1 MVSLRPWR
9 GFVSPET
16 LVVGTLQAF
25 ARCKPRHAVRELGD
39 LPVSMMVSPIRP
51 RNYKGNMNI
60 TATRHTRKALGAL
73 AILTLVG
80 TSVATTQPA
89 AHAAAPTGYEL
100 SWSDEFDG
108 SNLDTSKWGNAY
120 GCFDPRLKTQTHY
133 TDSSENVS
141 VSGGYLH
148 LTARHSPTR
157 EKWNK
162 ETRKMETIDRT
173 CTRTEKGQKVT
184 YPAPFTSGMVQTRD
198 DKGNVKYAAYGDFYA
213 EARIQLPDGP
223 SSWASFWFTGTQGGP
238 WPGNGEIDAVEAK
251 GYDPNYLQANTHTPR
266 ASDPSKSEQH
276 HGQLGGDGTSQTQF
290 HVYGVEKTGEKIT
303 FYLDGVPRHTVNYS
317 DIGGANPF
325 VVDGNGMVIRL
336 NHMVGGTFLTS
347 DSGDTTYVDA
357 TAYADRYAGA
367 GSDMLVDYVRVYSKK
382 PAVEEPEAPVV
393 PTPEPTTPVEPALPT
408 DPKPA
413 DPTPAEPTPADP
425 TPTPTVPAE
434 PTPETPAPA
443 EPTPANP
450 APVDPAPV
458 EPAPTPSAPAVPETP
473 ATPPADN
480 VVTPAPATPSPA
492 TPAPTPE
499 APAPTPAPTEQPTP
513 EAPAPAPTV
522 ETPAPSAPTPTVEQA
537 PPANPTD
544 GATPGTDGVHGAG
557 PSTSTPGTN
566 GAATGGVL
574 PAGTAPTVTA
584 TTRGGDGTLAKTGAD
599 ANLLVGALST
609 AFAGIVFVAMRKC
622 QTRQ

>member
-1 MVSLRPWR
+1 M
-9 GFVSPET
+9 
-16 LVVGTLQAF
+16 
-25 ARCKPRHAVRELGD
+25 
-39 LPVSMMVSPIRP
+39 
-51 RNYKGNMNI
+51 
-60 TATRHTRKALGAL
+60 RKALGAL

-80 TSVATTQPA
+80 TSVATSQPA

-108 SNLDTSKWGNAY
+108 TSLDTSKWGYAY
-120 GCFDPRLKTQTHY
+120 GCFDTRLKTQTHY
-133 TDSSENVS
+133 TDSPENVS
-141 VSGGYLH
+141 VSSGYLH

-173 CTRTEKGQKVT
+173 CTRTENGQKVA

-198 DKGNVKYAAYGDFYA
+198 DKGNVKYAAQGDFYA
-213 EARIQLPDGP
+213 EARIQLPAGP
-223 SSWASFWFTGTQGGP
+223 SSWASFWFTGTTGGP

-276 HGQLGGDGTSQTQF
+276 QGQLGGDGTSQTQF

-336 NHMVGGTFLTS
+336 NHMVGGSFLATN
-347 DSGDTTYVDA
+347 SGDTTYVDA
-357 TAYADRYAGA
+357 TPYADSYMGA

-382 PAVEEPEAPVV
+382 PTVEEPEAPVV
-393 PTPEPTTPVEPALPT
+393 PTPEPTAPVEPALPT

-413 DPTPAEPTPADP
+413 DPTPAEPTPAEP
-425 TPTPTVPAE
+425 TPEAPA
-434 PTPETPAPA
+434 PETPAPA
-443 EPTPANP
+443 EPTPAEP
-450 APVDPAPV
+450 TPAPV
-458 EPAPTPSAPAVPETP
+458 EPSPATPTPATPETP
-473 ATPPADN
+473 ATPPTDDT
-480 VVTPAPATPSPA
+480 VTPAPATPSP
-492 TPAPTPE
+492 E
-499 APAPTPAPTEQPTP
+499 APAPETPAPAPTPTEQPTP
-513 EAPAPAPTV
+513 ESPAPAV
-522 ETPAPSAPTPTVEQA
+522 ETPAPSATTPAPNVEPA
-537 PPANPTD
+537 APANPTD

-566 GAATGGVL
+566 GAAIGGVL

-609 AFAGIVFVAMRKC
+609 AFAGIVFVAMRKR

>member
-1 MVSLRPWR
+1 M
-9 GFVSPET
+9 
-16 LVVGTLQAF
+16 
-25 ARCKPRHAVRELGD
+25 
-39 LPVSMMVSPIRP
+39 
-51 RNYKGNMNI
+51 
-60 TATRHTRKALGAL
+60 RKALGAL

-80 TSVATTQPA
+80 TSVATSQPA

-100 SWSDEFDG
+100 SWNDEFDG
-108 SNLDTSKWGNAY
+108 SNLDTSKWGYAY
-120 GCFDPRLKTQTHY
+120 GCFDTRLKTQTHY

-173 CTRTEKGQKVT
+173 CTRTENGQKVT

-223 SSWASFWFTGTQGGP
+223 SSWASFWLTGTQGGP

-317 DIGGANPF
+317 DLGGANPF

-336 NHMVGGTFLTS
+336 NHMVGGAFLATN
-347 DSGDTTYVDA
+347 SGDTTYVDA
-357 TAYADRYAGA
+357 TPYADSYMGA

-382 PAVEEPEAPVV
+382 PTVEEPEAPVV
-393 PTPEPTTPVEPALPT
+393 PAPEPTAPVEPALPT

-413 DPTPAEPTPADP
+413 DPTPAEPTPAEP
-425 TPTPTVPAE
+425 TPEAPA
-434 PTPETPAPA
+434 PETPAPA
-443 EPTPANP
+443 EPTPADP
-450 APVDPAPV
+450 TPAPV
-458 EPAPTPSAPAVPETP
+458 EPSPATPTPATPETP
-473 ATPPADN
+473 ATPPTDDA
-480 VVTPAPATPSPA
+480 VTPAPATPSPE
-492 TPAPTPE
+492 TPAPETP
-499 APAPTPAPTEQPTP
+499 
-513 EAPAPAPTV
+513 APAPAPTEQTTPESPAPAV
-522 ETPAPSAPTPTVEQA
+522 ETPAPSATTPAPTVEPA
-537 PPANPTD
+537 APANPTD

-566 GAATGGVL
+566 GAAIGGVL
-574 PAGTAPTVTA
+574 PAGTAPTVTP
-584 TTRGGDGTLAKTGAD
+584 TTRGGDAALAKTGAET
-599 ANLLVGALST
+599 NLLLGALST
-609 AFAGIVFVAMRKC
+609 ALAGIVFVAMRRHKA
-622 QTRQ
+622 RQ

>member
-1 MVSLRPWR
+1 M
-9 GFVSPET
+9 
-16 LVVGTLQAF
+16 
-25 ARCKPRHAVRELGD
+25 
-39 LPVSMMVSPIRP
+39 
-51 RNYKGNMNI
+51 
-60 TATRHTRKALGAL
+60 RKALGAL

-80 TSVATTQPA
+80 TSVATSQPA

-108 SNLDTSKWGNAY
+108 TSLDTSKWGYAY
-120 GCFDPRLKTQTHY
+120 GCFDTRLKTQTHY
-133 TDSSENVS
+133 TDSPENVS
-141 VSGGYLH
+141 VSSGYLH

-173 CTRTEKGQKVT
+173 CTRTENGQKVA

-198 DKGNVKYAAYGDFYA
+198 DKGNVKYAAQGDFYA
-213 EARIQLPDGP
+213 EARIQLPAGP
-223 SSWASFWFTGTQGGP
+223 SSWASFWFTGTTGGP

-276 HGQLGGDGTSQTQF
+276 QGQLGGDGTSQTQF

-303 FYLDGVPRHTVNYS
+303 FYLDGIPRHTVNYS

-336 NHMVGGTFLTS
+336 NHMVGGSFLATN
-347 DSGDTTYVDA
+347 SGDTTYVDA
-357 TAYADRYAGA
+357 TPYADSYMGA

-393 PTPEPTTPVEPALPT
+393 PTPEPTAPVEPALPT
-408 DPKPA
+408 DPRPA
-413 DPTPAEPTPADP
+413 DPIPADQTPAEPTPADP
-425 TPTPTVPAE
+425 K
-434 PTPETPAPA
+434 PETPAPA
-443 EPTPANP
+443 EPTPADPTP
-450 APVDPAPV
+450 APVAPAP
-458 EPAPTPSAPAVPETP
+458 ATPTPATPETP
-473 ATPPADN
+473 ATPPTDDA
-480 VVTPAPATPSPA
+480 VTPAPATPSPE
-492 TPAPTPE
+492 TPAPETP
-499 APAPTPAPTEQPTP
+499 APAPAPTEQPTP
-513 EAPAPAPTV
+513 ESPAPAV
-522 ETPAPSAPTPTVEQA
+522 ETPAPSATTPAPTVEPA
-537 PPANPTD
+537 APANPTD

-566 GAATGGVL
+566 GAAIGGVL

-584 TTRGGDGTLAKTGAD
+584 TTRGGDAALAKTGAD
-599 ANLLVGALST
+599 TNLLLGALST
-609 AFAGIVFVAMRKC
+609 ALAGIVFVAMRRHKA
-622 QTRQ
+622 RQ

>member
-1 MVSLRPWR
+1 
-9 GFVSPET
+9 
-16 LVVGTLQAF
+16 
-25 ARCKPRHAVRELGD
+25 
-39 LPVSMMVSPIRP
+39 MMVSPIRP

-60 TATRHTRKALGAL
+60 TATRHMRKALGAL

-100 SWSDEFDG
+100 SWNDEFDG
-108 SNLDTSKWGNAY
+108 SNLDPSKWGYAY

-173 CTRTEKGQKVT
+173 CTRTENGQKVA

-276 HGQLGGDGTSQTQF
+276 QGQLGGDGTSQTQF

-303 FYLDGVPRHTVNYS
+303 FYLDGIPRHTVNYS

-336 NHMVGGTFLTS
+336 NHMVGGSFPATN
-347 DSGDTTYVDA
+347 SGDTTYVDA
-357 TAYADRYAGA
+357 TPYADSYMGA

-393 PTPEPTTPVEPALPT
+393 PTPEPTAPVEPALPT
-408 DPKPA
+408 DPRPA
-413 DPTPAEPTPADP
+413 DPIPADQTPAEPTPADP
-425 TPTPTVPAE
+425 K
-434 PTPETPAPA
+434 PETPAPA
-443 EPTPANP
+443 EPTPADPTP
-450 APVDPAPV
+450 APVAPAP
-458 EPAPTPSAPAVPETP
+458 ATPTPATPETP
-473 ATPPADN
+473 ATPPTDDA
-480 VVTPAPATPSPA
+480 VTPAPATPSPE
-492 TPAPTPE
+492 TPAPETP
-499 APAPTPAPTEQPTP
+499 APAPAPTEQPTP
-513 EAPAPAPTV
+513 ESPAPAV
-522 ETPAPSAPTPTVEQA
+522 ETPAPSATTPAPTVESA
-537 PPANPTD
+537 TPANPTD

-566 GAATGGVL
+566 GAAIGGVL

-584 TTRGGDGTLAKTGAD
+584 TTRGGDAALAKTGAD
-599 ANLLVGALST
+599 TNLLLGALST
-609 AFAGIVFVAMRKC
+609 ALAGIVFVAMRRHKA
-622 QTRQ
+622 RQ

>member
-1 MVSLRPWR
+1 M
-9 GFVSPET
+9 
-16 LVVGTLQAF
+16 
-25 ARCKPRHAVRELGD
+25 
-39 LPVSMMVSPIRP
+39 
-51 RNYKGNMNI
+51 
-60 TATRHTRKALGAL
+60 RKALGAL

-80 TSVATTQPA
+80 TSVATSQPA

-108 SNLDTSKWGNAY
+108 TSLDTSKWGYAY
-120 GCFDPRLKTQTHY
+120 GCFDTRLKTQTHY
-133 TDSSENVS
+133 TDSPENVS
-141 VSGGYLH
+141 VSSGYLH

-173 CTRTEKGQKVT
+173 CTRTENGQKVA

-198 DKGNVKYAAYGDFYA
+198 DKGNVKYAAQGDFYA
-213 EARIQLPDGP
+213 EARIQLPAGP
-223 SSWASFWFTGTQGGP
+223 SSWASFWFTGTTGGP

-276 HGQLGGDGTSQTQF
+276 QGQLGGDGTSQTQF

-336 NHMVGGTFLTS
+336 NHMVGGSFLATN
-347 DSGDTTYVDA
+347 SGDTTYVDA
-357 TAYADRYAGA
+357 TPYADSYMGA

-382 PAVEEPEAPVV
+382 PTVEEPEAPVV
-393 PTPEPTTPVEPALPT
+393 PTPEPTAPVEPALPT

-413 DPTPAEPTPADP
+413 DPTPAEPTPAEP
-425 TPTPTVPAE
+425 TPEGPA
-434 PTPETPAPA
+434 PETPAPA
-443 EPTPANP
+443 EPTPADP
-450 APVDPAPV
+450 TPAPV
-458 EPAPTPSAPAVPETP
+458 EPSPATPTPATPETP
-473 ATPPADN
+473 ATPPTDDT
-480 VVTPAPATPSPA
+480 VTPAPATPSP
-492 TPAPTPE
+492 E
-499 APAPTPAPTEQPTP
+499 APAPETPAPAPTPTEQPTP
-513 EAPAPAPTV
+513 ESPAPAV
-522 ETPAPSAPTPTVEQA
+522 ETPAPSATTPAPNVEPA
-537 PPANPTD
+537 APANPTD

-566 GAATGGVL
+566 GAAIGGVL

-609 AFAGIVFVAMRKC
+609 AFAGIVFVAMRKR

>member
-25 ARCKPRHAVRELGD
+25 TRYKPRHAVRELGD

-80 TSVATTQPA
+80 TSLATTQPA

-100 SWSDEFDG
+100 SWNDEFDG
-108 SNLDTSKWGNAY
+108 PNLDTSKWGYAY

-173 CTRTEKGQKVT
+173 CTRTENGQKVT

-303 FYLDGVPRHTVNYS
+303 FYLDGVPRHAVNYS
-317 DIGGANPF
+317 DLGGDNPF
-325 VVDGNGMVIRL
+325 IVDGNNMVIRL

-347 DSGDTTYVDA
+347 NSGDTTYVDA
-357 TAYADRYAGA
+357 TPYADSYMGA

-393 PTPEPTTPVEPALPT
+393 PTPEPT
-408 DPKPA
+408 PA
-413 DPTPAEPTPADP
+413 DPK
-425 TPTPTVPAE
+425 
-434 PTPETPAPA
+434 PETPAPA

-450 APVDPAPV
+450 TPTPV
-458 EPAPTPSAPAVPETP
+458 EPAPATPTPAVPETP
-473 ATPPADN
+473 ATPPADD
-480 VVTPAPATPSPA
+480 AATPSPA
-492 TPAPTPE
+492 TPSPETPAPETPTP
-499 APAPTPAPTEQPTP
+499 APAPTEQPTP
-513 EAPAPAPTV
+513 ESPAPAVETPTPSATTPAPTV
-522 ETPAPSAPTPTVEQA
+522 EPAA
-537 PPANPTD
+537 PANPTD

-566 GAATGGVL
+566 GAVTGGAL

-599 ANLLVGALST
+599 ANLLMGALST
-609 AFAGIVFVAMRKC
+609 AFAGIVFVAMRKR

>member
-1 MVSLRPWR
+1 M
-9 GFVSPET
+9 
-16 LVVGTLQAF
+16 
-25 ARCKPRHAVRELGD
+25 
-39 LPVSMMVSPIRP
+39 
-51 RNYKGNMNI
+51 
-60 TATRHTRKALGAL
+60 RKALGAL

-80 TSVATTQPA
+80 TSVATSQPA

-108 SNLDTSKWGNAY
+108 TSLDTSKWGYAY
-120 GCFDPRLKTQTHY
+120 GCFDTRLKTQTHY
-133 TDSSENVS
+133 TDSPENVS
-141 VSGGYLH
+141 VSSGYLH

-173 CTRTEKGQKVT
+173 CTRTENGQKVA

-198 DKGNVKYAAYGDFYA
+198 DKGNVKYAAQGDFYA
-213 EARIQLPDGP
+213 EARIQLPAGP
-223 SSWASFWFTGTQGGP
+223 SSWASFWFTGTTGGP

-251 GYDPNYLQANTHTPR
+251 GYDPDYLQANTHTPR

-276 HGQLGGDGTSQTQF
+276 QGQLGGDGTSQTQF

-336 NHMVGGTFLTS
+336 NHMVGGSFLATN
-347 DSGDTTYVDA
+347 SGDTTYVDA
-357 TAYADRYAGA
+357 TPYADSYMGA

-393 PTPEPTTPVEPALPT
+393 PTPEPTAPVEPALPT
-408 DPKPA
+408 DPRPA
-413 DPTPAEPTPADP
+413 DPIPADQTPAEPTPADP
-425 TPTPTVPAE
+425 K
-434 PTPETPAPA
+434 PETPAPA
-443 EPTPANP
+443 EPTPADPTP
-450 APVDPAPV
+450 APVAPAP
-458 EPAPTPSAPAVPETP
+458 ATPTPATPETP
-473 ATPPADN
+473 ATPPTDDA
-480 VVTPAPATPSPA
+480 VTPAPATPSPE
-492 TPAPTPE
+492 TPAPETP
-499 APAPTPAPTEQPTP
+499 APAPAPTEQPTP
-513 EAPAPAPTV
+513 ESPAPAV
-522 ETPAPSAPTPTVEQA
+522 ETPAPSATTPAPTVEPA
-537 PPANPTD
+537 APANPTD

-566 GAATGGVL
+566 GAAIGGVL

-584 TTRGGDGTLAKTGAD
+584 ATTRGGDAALAKTGAD
-599 ANLLVGALST
+599 TNLLLGALST
-609 AFAGIVFVAMRKC
+609 ALAGIVFVAMRRHKA
-622 QTRQ
+622 RQ

>member
-1 MVSLRPWR
+1 
-9 GFVSPET
+9 
-16 LVVGTLQAF
+16 
-25 ARCKPRHAVRELGD
+25 
-39 LPVSMMVSPIRP
+39 MVSPIRP

-80 TSVATTQPA
+80 TSVATSQPA

-108 SNLDTSKWGNAY
+108 TSLDTSKWGYAY
-120 GCFDPRLKTQTHY
+120 GCFDTRLKTQTHY
-133 TDSSENVS
+133 TDSPENVS
-141 VSGGYLH
+141 VSSGYLH

-173 CTRTEKGQKVT
+173 CTRTENGQKVA

-198 DKGNVKYAAYGDFYA
+198 DKGNVKYAAQGDFYA
-213 EARIQLPDGP
+213 EARIQLPAGP
-223 SSWASFWFTGTQGGP
+223 SSWASFWFTGTTGGP

-276 HGQLGGDGTSQTQF
+276 QGQLGGDGTSQTQF

-303 FYLDGVPRHTVNYS
+303 FYLDGIPRHTVNYS

-336 NHMVGGTFLTS
+336 NHMVGGSFLATN
-347 DSGDTTYVDA
+347 SGDTTYVDA
-357 TAYADRYAGA
+357 TPYADSYMGA

-393 PTPEPTTPVEPALPT
+393 PTPEPTAPVEPALPT
-408 DPKPA
+408 DPRPA
-413 DPTPAEPTPADP
+413 DPIPADQTPAEPTPADP
-425 TPTPTVPAE
+425 K
-434 PTPETPAPA
+434 PETPAPA
-443 EPTPANP
+443 EPTPADPTP
-450 APVDPAPV
+450 APVAPAP
-458 EPAPTPSAPAVPETP
+458 ATPTPATPETP
-473 ATPPADN
+473 ATPPTDDA
-480 VVTPAPATPSPA
+480 VTPAPATPSPE
-492 TPAPTPE
+492 TPAPETP
-499 APAPTPAPTEQPTP
+499 APAPAPTEQPTP
-513 EAPAPAPTV
+513 ESPAPAV
-522 ETPAPSAPTPTVEQA
+522 ETPAPSATTPAPTVEPA
-537 PPANPTD
+537 APANPTD

-566 GAATGGVL
+566 GAAIGGVL

-584 TTRGGDGTLAKTGAD
+584 TTRGGDAALAKTGAD
-599 ANLLVGALST
+599 TNLLLGALST
-609 AFAGIVFVAMRKC
+609 ALAGIVFVAMRRHKA
-622 QTRQ
+622 RQ

>member
-1 MVSLRPWR
+1 M
-9 GFVSPET
+9 
-16 LVVGTLQAF
+16 
-25 ARCKPRHAVRELGD
+25 
-39 LPVSMMVSPIRP
+39 
-51 RNYKGNMNI
+51 
-60 TATRHTRKALGAL
+60 RKALGAL

-80 TSVATTQPA
+80 TSVATSQPA

-108 SNLDTSKWGNAY
+108 TSLDTSKWGYAY
-120 GCFDPRLKTQTHY
+120 GCFDTRLKTQTHY
-133 TDSSENVS
+133 TDSPENVS
-141 VSGGYLH
+141 VSSGYLH

-173 CTRTEKGQKVT
+173 CTRTENGQKVA

-198 DKGNVKYAAYGDFYA
+198 DKGNVKYAAQGDFYA
-213 EARIQLPDGP
+213 EARIQLPAGP
-223 SSWASFWFTGTQGGP
+223 SSWASFWFTGTTGGP

-276 HGQLGGDGTSQTQF
+276 QGQLGGDGTSQTQF

-303 FYLDGVPRHTVNYS
+303 FYLDGIPRHTVNYS

-336 NHMVGGTFLTS
+336 NHMVGGSFLATN
-347 DSGDTTYVDA
+347 SGDTTYVDA
-357 TAYADRYAGA
+357 TPYADSYMGA

-393 PTPEPTTPVEPALPT
+393 PTPEPTAPVEPALPT
-408 DPKPA
+408 DPRPA
-413 DPTPAEPTPADP
+413 DPIPADQTPAEPTPADP
-425 TPTPTVPAE
+425 K
-434 PTPETPAPA
+434 PETPAPA
-443 EPTPANP
+443 EPTPADPTP
-450 APVDPAPV
+450 APVAPAP
-458 EPAPTPSAPAVPETP
+458 ATPTPATPETP
-473 ATPPADN
+473 ATPPTDDA
-480 VVTPAPATPSPA
+480 VTPAPATPSPE
-492 TPAPTPE
+492 TPAPETP
-499 APAPTPAPTEQPTP
+499 APAPAPTEQPTP
-513 EAPAPAPTV
+513 ESPAPAV
-522 ETPAPSAPTPTVEQA
+522 ETPAPSATTPAPTVEPA
-537 PPANPTD
+537 APANPTD

-566 GAATGGVL
+566 GAVTGGVL

-599 ANLLVGALST
+599 ANLLMGALST
-609 AFAGIVFVAMRKC
+609 AFAGIVFVAMRKR

>member
-1 MVSLRPWR
+1 
-9 GFVSPET
+9 
-16 LVVGTLQAF
+16 
-25 ARCKPRHAVRELGD
+25 
-39 LPVSMMVSPIRP
+39 MVSPIRP

-60 TATRHTRKALGAL
+60 TATRHMRKALGAL

-100 SWSDEFDG
+100 SWNDEFDG
-108 SNLDTSKWGNAY
+108 SNLDTSKWGYAY

-173 CTRTEKGQKVT
+173 CTRTENGQKVT

-317 DIGGANPF
+317 DLGGANPF

-347 DSGDTTYVDA
+347 NSGDTTYVDA
-357 TAYADRYAGA
+357 TPYADSYMGA

-393 PTPEPTTPVEPALPT
+393 PTPEPTAPVEPALPT
-408 DPKPA
+408 DPRPA
-413 DPTPAEPTPADP
+413 DPIPADQTPAEPTPADP
-425 TPTPTVPAE
+425 K
-434 PTPETPAPA
+434 PETPAPA
-443 EPTPANP
+443 EPTPADPTP
-450 APVDPAPV
+450 APVAPAP
-458 EPAPTPSAPAVPETP
+458 ATPTPATPETP
-473 ATPPADN
+473 ATPPTDDA
-480 VVTPAPATPSPA
+480 VTPAPATPSPE
-492 TPAPTPE
+492 TPAPETP
-499 APAPTPAPTEQPTP
+499 APAPAPTEQPTP
-513 EAPAPAPTV
+513 ESPAPAV
-522 ETPAPSAPTPTVEQA
+522 ETPAPSATTPAPTVEPA
-537 PPANPTD
+537 APANPTD

-566 GAATGGVL
+566 GAAIGGVL

-584 TTRGGDGTLAKTGAD
+584 TTRGGDAALAKTGAD
-599 ANLLVGALST
+599 TNLLLGALST
-609 AFAGIVFVAMRKC
+609 ALAGIVFVAMRRHKA
-622 QTRQ
+622 RQ

>member
-9 GFVSPET
+9 GFISPET

-25 ARCKPRHAVRELGD
+25 TRYKPRHAVHELGD

-60 TATRHTRKALGAL
+60 TATRHMRKALGAL

-108 SNLDTSKWGNAY
+108 SNLDTSKWGYAY

-141 VSGGYLH
+141 VSGGYLR

-173 CTRTEKGQKVT
+173 CTRTENGQKVT

-276 HGQLGGDGTSQTQF
+276 HGQLGGNGTSQTQF

-317 DIGGANPF
+317 DLGGANPF

-336 NHMVGGTFLTS
+336 NHMVGGTFLTT

-357 TAYADRYAGA
+357 TAYADRYAGT

-382 PAVEEPEAPVV
+382 PAVEEPEAPV

-408 DPKPA
+408 DPRLA

-425 TPTPTVPAE
+425 VPT
-434 PTPETPAPA
+434 TPAPV
-443 EPTPANP
+443 EPTPA
-450 APVDPAPV
+450 DPAPV
-458 EPAPTPSAPAVPETP
+458 EPAPTPSPAVPETP
-473 ATPPADN
+473 AMPPADN
-480 VVTPAPATPSPA
+480 VVTPAPE
-492 TPAPTPE
+492 TPAP
-499 APAPTPAPTEQPTP
+499 APAPTEQPTP
-513 EAPAPAPTV
+513 ESPAPAPTV
-522 ETPAPSAPTPTVEQA
+522 ETPAPSATTPTVEQA
-537 PPANPTD
+537 SPANPTD
-544 GATPGTDGVHGAG
+544 GATPGTDAVHGAG

-566 GAATGGVL
+566 GAVTGGAL

-609 AFAGIVFVAMRKC
+609 AFAGIVFVAMRKRKA
-622 QTRQ
+622 RQ

>member
-1 MVSLRPWR
+1 M
-9 GFVSPET
+9 
-16 LVVGTLQAF
+16 
-25 ARCKPRHAVRELGD
+25 
-39 LPVSMMVSPIRP
+39 
-51 RNYKGNMNI
+51 
-60 TATRHTRKALGAL
+60 RKALGAL

-80 TSVATTQPA
+80 TSVATSQPA

-108 SNLDTSKWGNAY
+108 TSLDTSKWGYAY
-120 GCFDPRLKTQTHY
+120 GCFDTRLKTQTHY
-133 TDSSENVS
+133 TDSPENVS
-141 VSGGYLH
+141 VSSGYLH

-173 CTRTEKGQKVT
+173 CTRTENGQKVA

-198 DKGNVKYAAYGDFYA
+198 DKGNVKYAAQGDFYA
-213 EARIQLPDGP
+213 EARIQLPAGP
-223 SSWASFWFTGTQGGP
+223 SSWASFWFTGTTGGP

-276 HGQLGGDGTSQTQF
+276 QGQLGGDGTSQTQF

-303 FYLDGVPRHTVNYS
+303 FYLDGIPRHTVNYS
-317 DIGGANPF
+317 DIDGANPF

-336 NHMVGGTFLTS
+336 NHMVGGSFLATN
-347 DSGDTTYVDA
+347 SGDTTYVDA
-357 TAYADRYAGA
+357 TPYADSYMGA
-367 GSDMLVDYVRVYSKK
+367 GSDMFVDYVRVYSKK
-382 PAVEEPEAPVV
+382 PTVEEPEAPVV
-393 PTPEPTTPVEPALPT
+393 PTPDPTAPVEPALPT

-425 TPTPTVPAE
+425 APAE
-434 PTPETPAPA
+434 PTPAAPAPETPAPA
-443 EPTPANP
+443 EPTPA
-450 APVDPAPV
+450 DPTPSPV
-458 EPAPTPSAPAVPETP
+458 EPSPATPTPAVPETP
-473 ATPPADN
+473 ATPPTDDT
-480 VVTPAPATPSPA
+480 VTPAPAPATPSPE
-492 TPAPTPE
+492 TPAPETP
-499 APAPTPAPTEQPTP
+499 APAPTPTEQPTP
-513 EAPAPAPTV
+513 ESPAPAV
-522 ETPAPSAPTPTVEQA
+522 ETPAPSATTPAPTVEPA
-537 PPANPTD
+537 APANPTD

-566 GAATGGVL
+566 GAVTGGAL

-599 ANLLVGALST
+599 TNLLMGALST
-609 AFAGIVFVAMRKC
+609 AFAGIVFVAMRKR

>member
-1 MVSLRPWR
+1 M
-9 GFVSPET
+9 
-16 LVVGTLQAF
+16 
-25 ARCKPRHAVRELGD
+25 
-39 LPVSMMVSPIRP
+39 
-51 RNYKGNMNI
+51 
-60 TATRHTRKALGAL
+60 RKALGAL

-80 TSVATTQPA
+80 TSVATSQPA

-108 SNLDTSKWGNAY
+108 TSLDTSKWGYAY
-120 GCFDPRLKTQTHY
+120 GCFDTRLKTQTHY
-133 TDSSENVS
+133 TDSPENVS
-141 VSGGYLH
+141 VSSGYLH

-173 CTRTEKGQKVT
+173 CTRTENGQKVA

-198 DKGNVKYAAYGDFYA
+198 DKGNVKYAAQGDFYA
-213 EARIQLPDGP
+213 EARIQLPAGP
-223 SSWASFWFTGTQGGP
+223 SSWASFWFTGTTGGP

-276 HGQLGGDGTSQTQF
+276 QGQLGGDGTSQTQF

-303 FYLDGVPRHTVNYS
+303 FYLDGIPRHTVNYS
-317 DIGGANPF
+317 DIDGANPF

-336 NHMVGGTFLTS
+336 NHMVGGSFLATN
-347 DSGDTTYVDA
+347 SGDTTYVDA
-357 TAYADRYAGA
+357 TPYADSYMGA

-382 PAVEEPEAPVV
+382 PTVEEPEAPVV
-393 PTPEPTTPVEPALPT
+393 PTPEPTAPVEPALPT

-425 TPTPTVPAE
+425 APAE
-434 PTPETPAPA
+434 PTPAAPAPETPAPA
-443 EPTPANP
+443 EPTPA
-450 APVDPAPV
+450 DPTPSPV
-458 EPAPTPSAPAVPETP
+458 EPSPATPTPAVPETP
-473 ATPPADN
+473 ATPPTDDT
-480 VVTPAPATPSPA
+480 VTPAPAPATPSPE
-492 TPAPTPE
+492 TPAPETP
-499 APAPTPAPTEQPTP
+499 APAPTPTEQPTP
-513 EAPAPAPTV
+513 ESPAPAV
-522 ETPAPSAPTPTVEQA
+522 ETPAPSATTPAPTVEPA
-537 PPANPTD
+537 APANPTD

-566 GAATGGVL
+566 GAAIGGVL

-584 TTRGGDGTLAKTGAD
+584 TTRGGDAALAKTGAD
-599 ANLLVGALST
+599 TNLLLGALST
-609 AFAGIVFVAMRKC
+609 ALAGIVFVAMRRHKA
-622 QTRQ
+622 RQ

>member
-1 MVSLRPWR
+1 M
-9 GFVSPET
+9 
-16 LVVGTLQAF
+16 LVMGTLQAF
-25 ARCKPRHAVRELGD
+25 TRCKPRHAVRELGD

-51 RNYKGNMNI
+51 HICKGNMKI
-60 TATRHTRKALGAL
+60 KTRLSMRKALGAL

-80 TSVATTQPA
+80 TSVATSQPA

-108 SNLDTSKWGNAY
+108 TSLDTSKWGYAY
-120 GCFDPRLKTQTHY
+120 GCFDTRLKTQTHY
-133 TDSSENVS
+133 TDSPENVS
-141 VSGGYLH
+141 VSSGYLH

-173 CTRTEKGQKVT
+173 CTRTENGQKVA

-198 DKGNVKYAAYGDFYA
+198 DKGNVKYAAQGDFYA
-213 EARIQLPDGP
+213 EARIQLPAGP
-223 SSWASFWFTGTQGGP
+223 SSWASFWFTGTTGGP

-276 HGQLGGDGTSQTQF
+276 QGQLGGDGTSQTQF

-336 NHMVGGTFLTS
+336 NHMVGGSFLATN
-347 DSGDTTYVDA
+347 SGDTTYVDA
-357 TAYADRYAGA
+357 TPYADSYMGA

-382 PAVEEPEAPVV
+382 PTVEEPEAPVV
-393 PTPEPTTPVEPALPT
+393 PTPEPTAPVEPALPT

-413 DPTPAEPTPADP
+413 DPTPAEPTPAEP
-425 TPTPTVPAE
+425 TPEAPA
-434 PTPETPAPA
+434 PETPAPA
-443 EPTPANP
+443 EPTPADP
-450 APVDPAPV
+450 TPAPV
-458 EPAPTPSAPAVPETP
+458 EPSPATPTPATPETP
-473 ATPPADN
+473 ATPPTDDT
-480 VVTPAPATPSPA
+480 VTPAPATPSP
-492 TPAPTPE
+492 E
-499 APAPTPAPTEQPTP
+499 APAPETPAPAPTPTEQPTP
-513 EAPAPAPTV
+513 ESPAPAV
-522 ETPAPSAPTPTVEQA
+522 ETPAPSATTPAPNVEPA
-537 PPANPTD
+537 APANPTD

-566 GAATGGVL
+566 GAAIGGVL

-609 AFAGIVFVAMRKC
+609 AFAGIVFVAMRKR

>member
-9 GFVSPET
+9 GFASPET
-16 LVVGTLQAF
+16 LVVGMLQAF
-25 ARCKPRHAVRELGD
+25 TRYKPRPVVRELGD

-60 TATRHTRKALGAL
+60 TATRHMRKALGAL

-80 TSVATTQPA
+80 TSVANSQPA

-100 SWSDEFDG
+100 SWNDEFDG
-108 SNLDTSKWGNAY
+108 PNLDPSKWGYAY
-120 GCFDPRLKTQTHY
+120 GCFDTRLKTQTHY

-141 VSGGYLH
+141 VSDGYLH

-173 CTRTEKGQKVT
+173 CTRTENGQKVT
-184 YPAPFTSGMVQTRD
+184 YLAPFTSGMVQTRD

-317 DIGGANPF
+317 DLGGANPF

-347 DSGDTTYVDA
+347 NSGDTTYVDA
-357 TAYADRYAGA
+357 TAYADRYTGA

-382 PAVEEPEAPVV
+382 PAVEEPEVPV
-393 PTPEPTTPVEPALPT
+393 PTPEPTTPAEPALPT

-413 DPTPAEPTPADP
+413 DPTP
-425 TPTPTVPAE
+425 TPTTPAE

-450 APVDPAPV
+450 TPVDPAPV
-458 EPAPTPSAPAVPETP
+458 EPTPAPTPAVPETP

-480 VVTPAPATPSPA
+480 TATPAPA
-492 TPAPTPE
+492 PE
-499 APAPTPAPTEQPTP
+499 TPTPAPTEQPTP
-513 EAPAPAPTV
+513 ESPAPAVETPEPSTTAPTV
-522 ETPAPSAPTPTVEQA
+522 EPAA
-537 PPANPTD
+537 PANPTD
-544 GATPGTDGVHGAG
+544 GATPGTDAVHGAG

-566 GAATGGVL
+566 GAVTGGAL

-609 AFAGIVFVAMRKC
+609 AFAGIVFVAMRKRKA
-622 QTRQ
+622 RQ

>member
-1 MVSLRPWR
+1 M
-9 GFVSPET
+9 
-16 LVVGTLQAF
+16 
-25 ARCKPRHAVRELGD
+25 
-39 LPVSMMVSPIRP
+39 
-51 RNYKGNMNI
+51 
-60 TATRHTRKALGAL
+60 RKALGAL

-80 TSVATTQPA
+80 TSVATSQPA
-89 AHAAAPTGYEL
+89 THAAAPTGYEL

-108 SNLDTSKWGNAY
+108 TSLAPSKWGYAY

-173 CTRTEKGQKVT
+173 CTRTENGQKVT
-184 YPAPFTSGMVQTRD
+184 YPAPFTSGMVQTCD
-198 DKGNVKYAAYGDFYA
+198 DKGNVKYAAQGDFYA

-223 SSWASFWFTGTQGGP
+223 SSWASFWLTGTTGGP

-317 DIGGANPF
+317 DLGGANPF

-336 NHMVGGTFLTS
+336 NHMVGGSFLATN
-347 DSGDTTYVDA
+347 SGDTTYVDA
-357 TAYADRYAGA
+357 TPYADSYMGA

-382 PAVEEPEAPVV
+382 PTVEEPEAPVV
-393 PTPEPTTPVEPALPT
+393 PTPEPTAPVEPALPT

-413 DPTPAEPTPADP
+413 DPTPAEPTPAEP
-425 TPTPTVPAE
+425 TPEAPA
-434 PTPETPAPA
+434 PETPAPA
-443 EPTPANP
+443 EPTPADP
-450 APVDPAPV
+450 TPAPV
-458 EPAPTPSAPAVPETP
+458 EPSPATPTPATPETP
-473 ATPPADN
+473 ATPPTDDT
-480 VVTPAPATPSPA
+480 VTPAPATPSP
-492 TPAPTPE
+492 E
-499 APAPTPAPTEQPTP
+499 APAPETPAPAPTPTEQPTP
-513 EAPAPAPTV
+513 ESPAPAV
-522 ETPAPSAPTPTVEQA
+522 ETPAPSATTPAPNVEPA
-537 PPANPTD
+537 APANPTD

-566 GAATGGVL
+566 GAAIGGVL

-609 AFAGIVFVAMRKC
+609 AFAGIVFVAMRKR

>member
-1 MVSLRPWR
+1 M
-9 GFVSPET
+9 
-16 LVVGTLQAF
+16 
-25 ARCKPRHAVRELGD
+25 
-39 LPVSMMVSPIRP
+39 
-51 RNYKGNMNI
+51 
-60 TATRHTRKALGAL
+60 RKALGAL

-80 TSVATTQPA
+80 TSVATSQPA

-108 SNLDTSKWGNAY
+108 TSLDTSKWGYAY
-120 GCFDPRLKTQTHY
+120 GCFDTRLKTQTHY
-133 TDSSENVS
+133 TDSPENVS
-141 VSGGYLH
+141 VSSGYLH

-173 CTRTEKGQKVT
+173 CTRTENGQKVA

-198 DKGNVKYAAYGDFYA
+198 DKGNVKYAAQGDFYA
-213 EARIQLPDGP
+213 EARIQLPAGP
-223 SSWASFWFTGTQGGP
+223 SSWASFWFTGTTGGP

-251 GYDPNYLQANTHTPR
+251 GYDPDYLQANTHTPR

-276 HGQLGGDGTSQTQF
+276 QGQLGGDGTSQTQF

-336 NHMVGGTFLTS
+336 NHMVGGSFLATN
-347 DSGDTTYVDA
+347 SGDTTYVDA
-357 TAYADRYAGA
+357 TPYADSYMGA

-393 PTPEPTTPVEPALPT
+393 PTPEPTAPVEPALPT
-408 DPKPA
+408 DPRPA
-413 DPTPAEPTPADP
+413 DPIPADQTPAEPTPADP
-425 TPTPTVPAE
+425 K
-434 PTPETPAPA
+434 PETPAPA
-443 EPTPANP
+443 EPTPADPTP
-450 APVDPAPV
+450 APVAPAP
-458 EPAPTPSAPAVPETP
+458 ATPTPATPETP
-473 ATPPADN
+473 ATPPTDDA
-480 VVTPAPATPSPA
+480 VTPAPATPSPE
-492 TPAPTPE
+492 TPAPETP
-499 APAPTPAPTEQPTP
+499 APAPAPTEQPTP
-513 EAPAPAPTV
+513 ESPAPAV
-522 ETPAPSAPTPTVEQA
+522 ETPAPSATTPAPTVEPA
-537 PPANPTD
+537 APANPTD

-566 GAATGGVL
+566 GAAIGGVL

-584 TTRGGDGTLAKTGAD
+584 TTRGGDAALAKTGAD
-599 ANLLVGALST
+599 TNLLLGALST
-609 AFAGIVFVAMRKC
+609 ALAGIVFVAMRRHKA
-622 QTRQ
+622 RQ

>member
-1 MVSLRPWR
+1 M
-9 GFVSPET
+9 
-16 LVVGTLQAF
+16 LQAF
-25 ARCKPRHAVRELGD
+25 ARYKPRHAVRELGD

-60 TATRHTRKALGAL
+60 TATRHIRKALGAL

-80 TSVATTQPA
+80 TSVANSQPA

-100 SWSDEFDG
+100 SWNDEFDG
-108 SNLDTSKWGNAY
+108 LNLDPSKWGYAY

-173 CTRTEKGQKVT
+173 CTRTENGQKVT

-223 SSWASFWFTGTQGGP
+223 SSWASFWFTGTQGVP

-317 DIGGANPF
+317 DLGGANPF

-347 DSGDTTYVDA
+347 NSGDTTYVDA
-357 TAYADRYAGA
+357 TPYADSYMGA

-393 PTPEPTTPVEPALPT
+393 PTPEPTVPVEPALPT
-408 DPKPA
+408 DPRPA

-425 TPTPTVPAE
+425 APAE
-434 PTPETPAPA
+434 PTPADPKPATPAPA
-443 EPTPANP
+443 EPTPA
-450 APVDPAPV
+450 DPAPV
-458 EPAPTPSAPAVPETP
+458 AAQ
-473 ATPPADN
+473 AD
-480 VVTPAPATPSPA
+480 
-492 TPAPTPE
+492 
-499 APAPTPAPTEQPTP
+499 
-513 EAPAPAPTV
+513 
-522 ETPAPSAPTPTVEQA
+522 
-537 PPANPTD
+537 
-544 GATPGTDGVHGAG
+544 
-557 PSTSTPGTN
+557 
-566 GAATGGVL
+566 
-574 PAGTAPTVTA
+574 
-584 TTRGGDGTLAKTGAD
+584 R
-599 ANLLVGALST
+599 
-609 AFAGIVFVAMRKC
+609 
-622 QTRQ
+622 

>member
-1 MVSLRPWR
+1 
-9 GFVSPET
+9 
-16 LVVGTLQAF
+16 
-25 ARCKPRHAVRELGD
+25 
-39 LPVSMMVSPIRP
+39 MMVSPIRP
-51 RNYKGNMNI
+51 HICKGNMKI
-60 TATRHTRKALGAL
+60 KTRLSMRKALGAL

-80 TSVATTQPA
+80 TSVATSQPA

-108 SNLDTSKWGNAY
+108 TSLDTSKWGYAY
-120 GCFDPRLKTQTHY
+120 GCFDTRLKTQTHY
-133 TDSSENVS
+133 TDSPENVS
-141 VSGGYLH
+141 VSSGYLH

-173 CTRTEKGQKVT
+173 CTRTENGQKVA

-198 DKGNVKYAAYGDFYA
+198 DKGNVKYAAQGDFYA
-213 EARIQLPDGP
+213 EARIQLPAGP
-223 SSWASFWFTGTQGGP
+223 SSWASFWFTGTTGGP

-251 GYDPNYLQANTHTPR
+251 GYDPDYLQANTHTPR

-276 HGQLGGDGTSQTQF
+276 QGQLGGDGTSQTQF

-303 FYLDGVPRHTVNYS
+303 FYLDGIPRHTVNYS

-336 NHMVGGTFLTS
+336 NHMVGGSFLATN
-347 DSGDTTYVDA
+347 SGDTTYVDA
-357 TAYADRYAGA
+357 TPYADSYMGA

-382 PAVEEPEAPVV
+382 HAVEEPEAPVA
-393 PTPEPTTPVEPALPT
+393 PAPEPTAPVEPALPT
-408 DPKPA
+408 DPRPA
-413 DPTPAEPTPADP
+413 DPTPAEPTPAEP
-425 TPTPTVPAE
+425 APAE
-434 PTPETPAPA
+434 PTPADPAPETPAPA
-443 EPTPANP
+443 EPTPADP
-450 APVDPAPV
+450 TPAPV
-458 EPAPTPSAPAVPETP
+458 EPAPAIPTPAVPETP
-473 ATPPADN
+473 ATPPADDA
-480 VVTPAPATPSPA
+480 VTPAPAPATPSP
-492 TPAPTPE
+492 E
-499 APAPTPAPTEQPTP
+499 APAPEPPAPAPAPTEQPTP
-513 EAPAPAPTV
+513 ESPAPAV
-522 ETPAPSAPTPTVEQA
+522 ETPAPSATTPAPTVEPA
-537 PPANPTD
+537 APANPTD

-566 GAATGGVL
+566 GAVTGGAL

-599 ANLLVGALST
+599 MNLLVGALST
-609 AFAGIVFVAMRKC
+609 AFAGIVFVAMRKR

>member
-9 GFVSPET
+9 GFASPET

-25 ARCKPRHAVRELGD
+25 TRYKPRHAVRELGD

-80 TSVATTQPA
+80 TSIATTQPA

-108 SNLDTSKWGNAY
+108 SNLDPSKWGNAY

-173 CTRTEKGQKVT
+173 CTRTENGQKVT

-251 GYDPNYLQANTHTPR
+251 GYAPNYLQANTHTPR

-382 PAVEEPEAPVV
+382 PAVEEPEPPVA
-393 PTPEPTTPVEPALPT
+393 PTPEPTTPAEPALPT

-413 DPTPAEPTPADP
+413 DPTPAEPTPTDP

-443 EPTPANP
+443 EPTPADP
-450 APVDPAPV
+450 APVDPV
-458 EPAPTPSAPAVPETP
+458 PAPSPAVPETP
-473 ATPPADN
+473 TTPPTDDAA
-480 VVTPAPATPSPA
+480 TPAPA
-492 TPAPTPE
+492 PE
-499 APAPTPAPTEQPTP
+499 TPTPAPTEQPTP
-513 EAPAPAPTV
+513 EAPTPAPTV

-544 GATPGTDGVHGAG
+544 GATPGTNGVHGAG

-566 GAATGGVL
+566 GAAIGGAL

-599 ANLLVGALST
+599 TNLLMGALST
-609 AFAGIVFVAMRKC
+609 AFAGIVFVAMRKR

>member
-1 MVSLRPWR
+1 M
-9 GFVSPET
+9 
-16 LVVGTLQAF
+16 LVMGTLQAF
-25 ARCKPRHAVRELGD
+25 TRCKPRPVVRELGD
-39 LPVSMMVSPIRP
+39 LLVSMMVSPIRP
-51 RNYKGNMNI
+51 HICKGNMKI
-60 TATRHTRKALGAL
+60 KTRLSMRKALGAL

-80 TSVATTQPA
+80 TSVATSQPA

-108 SNLDTSKWGNAY
+108 TSLDTSKWGYAY
-120 GCFDPRLKTQTHY
+120 GCFDTRLKTQTHY
-133 TDSSENVS
+133 TDSPENVS
-141 VSGGYLH
+141 VSSGYLH

-173 CTRTEKGQKVT
+173 CTRTENGQKVA

-198 DKGNVKYAAYGDFYA
+198 DKGNVKYAAQGDFYA
-213 EARIQLPDGP
+213 EARIQLPAGP
-223 SSWASFWFTGTQGGP
+223 SSWASFWFTGTTGGP

-276 HGQLGGDGTSQTQF
+276 QGQLGGDGTSQTQF

-336 NHMVGGTFLTS
+336 NHMVGGSFLATN
-347 DSGDTTYVDA
+347 SGDTTYVDA
-357 TAYADRYAGA
+357 TPYADSYMGA

-382 PAVEEPEAPVV
+382 PTVEEPEAPVV
-393 PTPEPTTPVEPALPT
+393 PTPEPTAPVEPALPT

-413 DPTPAEPTPADP
+413 DPTPAEPTPAEP
-425 TPTPTVPAE
+425 TPEAPA
-434 PTPETPAPA
+434 PETPAPA
-443 EPTPANP
+443 EPTPAEP
-450 APVDPAPV
+450 TPAPV
-458 EPAPTPSAPAVPETP
+458 EPSPATPTPATPETP
-473 ATPPADN
+473 ATPPTDDT
-480 VVTPAPATPSPA
+480 VTPAPATPSP
-492 TPAPTPE
+492 E
-499 APAPTPAPTEQPTP
+499 APAPETPAPAPTPTEQPTP
-513 EAPAPAPTV
+513 ESPAPAV
-522 ETPAPSAPTPTVEQA
+522 ETPAPSATTPAPNVEPA
-537 PPANPTD
+537 APANPTD

-566 GAATGGVL
+566 GAAIGGVL

-609 AFAGIVFVAMRKC
+609 AFAGIVFVAMRKR

>member
-9 GFVSPET
+9 GFASPET

-25 ARCKPRHAVRELGD
+25 ARYKPRHAVRELGD

-108 SNLDTSKWGNAY
+108 SNLDTSNWGYAY

-141 VSGGYLH
+141 VSGGYLR

-173 CTRTEKGQKVT
+173 CTRTENGQKVT

-317 DIGGANPF
+317 DLGGANPF

-336 NHMVGGTFLTS
+336 NHMVGGTFLTT

-357 TAYADRYAGA
+357 TAYADRYAGT

-382 PAVEEPEAPVV
+382 PAVEEPEAPV

-408 DPKPA
+408 DPRLA

-425 TPTPTVPAE
+425 VPT
-434 PTPETPAPA
+434 TPAPV
-443 EPTPANP
+443 EPTPA
-450 APVDPAPV
+450 DPAPV
-458 EPAPTPSAPAVPETP
+458 EPAPTPSPAVPETP
-473 ATPPADN
+473 AMPPADN
-480 VVTPAPATPSPA
+480 VVTPAPE
-492 TPAPTPE
+492 TPAP
-499 APAPTPAPTEQPTP
+499 APAPTEQPTP
-513 EAPAPAPTV
+513 ESPAPAPTV
-522 ETPAPSAPTPTVEQA
+522 ETPAPSATTPTVEQA
-537 PPANPTD
+537 SPANPTD
-544 GATPGTDGVHGAG
+544 GATPGTDAVHGAG

-566 GAATGGVL
+566 GAVTGGAL

-609 AFAGIVFVAMRKC
+609 AFAGIVFVAMRKRKA
-622 QTRQ
+622 RQ

>member
-1 MVSLRPWR
+1 MKIKTRL
-9 GFVSPET
+9 
-16 LVVGTLQAF
+16 
-25 ARCKPRHAVRELGD
+25 
-39 LPVSMMVSPIRP
+39 SM
-51 RNYKGNMNI
+51 
-60 TATRHTRKALGAL
+60 RKALGAL

-80 TSVATTQPA
+80 TSVATSQPA
-89 AHAAAPTGYEL
+89 THAAAPTGYEL

-108 SNLDTSKWGNAY
+108 TSLAPSKWGYAY

-173 CTRTEKGQKVT
+173 CTRTENGQKVT

-198 DKGNVKYAAYGDFYA
+198 DKGTVKYAAYGDFYA

-223 SSWASFWFTGTQGGP
+223 SSWASFWLTGTQGGP

-317 DIGGANPF
+317 DLGGANPF

-347 DSGDTTYVDA
+347 NSGDTTYVDA
-357 TAYADRYAGA
+357 TPYADSYMGA

-382 PAVEEPEAPVV
+382 PAVEEPEAPAV
-393 PTPEPTTPVEPALPT
+393 PTPEPTAPVEPALPI
-408 DPKPA
+408 DPRPA
-413 DPTPAEPTPADP
+413 DPTPAEPTPAPTTPADP
-425 TPTPTVPAE
+425 TPAD
-434 PTPETPAPA
+434 PTPEPPAPT

-450 APVDPAPV
+450 TPTPV
-458 EPAPTPSAPAVPETP
+458 EPAPAPSPAVPETP
-473 ATPPADN
+473 ATPPADDA
-480 VVTPAPATPSPA
+480 VTPAPATPSPE
-492 TPAPTPE
+492 TPAPE
-499 APAPTPAPTEQPTP
+499 APTPAPAPTEQPTP
-513 EAPAPAPTV
+513 EAPAPAV
-522 ETPAPSAPTPTVEQA
+522 EPPAPSATTPAPTVEPA
-537 PPANPTD
+537 APANPTD

-557 PSTSTPGTN
+557 PSTSTTGTD
-566 GAATGGVL
+566 GAVTGGAL
-574 PAGTAPTVTA
+574 PAGTAPTA
-584 TTRGGDGTLAKTGAD
+584 TTHGGDSTLAKTGAD
-599 ANLLVGALST
+599 TNVLVGSLASIT
-609 AFAGIVFVAMRKC
+609 AGGILLAMRQRKA
-622 QTRQ
+622 RQYARS

>member
-1 MVSLRPWR
+1 MKIKTRL
-9 GFVSPET
+9 
-16 LVVGTLQAF
+16 
-25 ARCKPRHAVRELGD
+25 
-39 LPVSMMVSPIRP
+39 SM
-51 RNYKGNMNI
+51 
-60 TATRHTRKALGAL
+60 RKALGAL

-80 TSVATTQPA
+80 TSVATSQPA

-108 SNLDTSKWGNAY
+108 TSLDTSKWGYAY
-120 GCFDPRLKTQTHY
+120 GCFDTRLKTQTHY
-133 TDSSENVS
+133 TDSPENVS
-141 VSGGYLH
+141 VSSGYLH

-173 CTRTEKGQKVT
+173 CTRTENGQKVA

-198 DKGNVKYAAYGDFYA
+198 DKGNVKYAAQGDFYA
-213 EARIQLPDGP
+213 EARIQLPAGP
-223 SSWASFWFTGTQGGP
+223 SSWASFWFTGTTGGP

-276 HGQLGGDGTSQTQF
+276 QGQLGGDGTSQTQF

-303 FYLDGVPRHTVNYS
+303 FYLDGIPRHTVNYS

-336 NHMVGGTFLTS
+336 NHMVGGSFLATN
-347 DSGDTTYVDA
+347 SGDTTYVDA
-357 TAYADRYAGA
+357 TPYADSYMGA

-393 PTPEPTTPVEPALPT
+393 PTPEPTAPVEPALPT
-408 DPKPA
+408 DPRPA
-413 DPTPAEPTPADP
+413 DPIPADQTPAEPTPADP
-425 TPTPTVPAE
+425 K
-434 PTPETPAPA
+434 PETPAPA
-443 EPTPANP
+443 EPTPADPTP
-450 APVDPAPV
+450 APVAPAP
-458 EPAPTPSAPAVPETP
+458 ATPTPATPETP
-473 ATPPADN
+473 ATPPTDDA
-480 VVTPAPATPSPA
+480 VTPAPATPSPE
-492 TPAPTPE
+492 TPAPETP
-499 APAPTPAPTEQPTP
+499 APAPAPTEQPTP
-513 EAPAPAPTV
+513 ESPAPAV
-522 ETPAPSAPTPTVEQA
+522 ETPAPSATTPAPTVEPA
-537 PPANPTD
+537 APANPTD

-566 GAATGGVL
+566 GAVTGGVL

-599 ANLLVGALST
+599 ANLLMGALST
-609 AFAGIVFVAMRKC
+609 AFAGIVFVAMRKR

>member
-1 MVSLRPWR
+1 M
-9 GFVSPET
+9 
-16 LVVGTLQAF
+16 LQAF
-25 ARCKPRHAVRELGD
+25 ARYKPRHAVCELGD

-60 TATRHTRKALGAL
+60 TATRHMRKALGAL

-80 TSVATTQPA
+80 TSVATSQPA

-100 SWSDEFDG
+100 SWNDEFDG
-108 SNLDTSKWGNAY
+108 SNLDPSKWGYAY

-173 CTRTEKGQKVT
+173 CTRTENGQKVT

-213 EARIQLPDGP
+213 EARIQLPAGP

-317 DIGGANPF
+317 DLGGANPF

-347 DSGDTTYVDA
+347 NSGDMTYVDA
-357 TAYADRYAGA
+357 TPYADSYMGA

-382 PAVEEPEAPVV
+382 PAVEEPEAPVA
-393 PTPEPTTPVEPALPT
+393 PAPEPTTPVEPALPT
-408 DPKPA
+408 DPRPA
-413 DPTPAEPTPADP
+413 DPTPAEPTPAEP
-425 TPTPTVPAE
+425 TPADPA
-434 PTPETPAPA
+434 PETPAPA
-443 EPTPANP
+443 EPTPADP
-450 APVDPAPV
+450 TPAPV
-458 EPAPTPSAPAVPETP
+458 EPAPAIPTPAVPETP
-473 ATPPADN
+473 ATPPTDDA
-480 VVTPAPATPSPA
+480 VTPAPATPSP
-492 TPAPTPE
+492 E
-499 APAPTPAPTEQPTP
+499 APAPEPPAPAPAPTEQPTP
-513 EAPAPAPTV
+513 ESPAPAV
-522 ETPAPSAPTPTVEQA
+522 ETPAPSATTPAPTVEPA
-537 PPANPTD
+537 APANPTD

-566 GAATGGVL
+566 GAAIGGVL

-584 TTRGGDGTLAKTGAD
+584 TTRGGDAALAKTGAD
-599 ANLLVGALST
+599 ANLLLGALST
-609 AFAGIVFVAMRKC
+609 ALAGIVFVAMRRHKA
-622 QTRQ
+622 RQ

>member
-1 MVSLRPWR
+1 
-9 GFVSPET
+9 
-16 LVVGTLQAF
+16 
-25 ARCKPRHAVRELGD
+25 
-39 LPVSMMVSPIRP
+39 MMVSPIRP
-51 RNYKGNMNI
+51 RNCKGNMNI
-60 TATRHTRKALGAL
+60 TATRHMRKALGAL

-108 SNLDTSKWGNAY
+108 FNLDPSKWGYAY
-120 GCFDPRLKTQTHY
+120 GCFDTRLKTQTHY
-133 TDSSENVS
+133 TDSPENVS
-141 VSGGYLH
+141 VSDGYLH

-173 CTRTEKGQKVT
+173 CTRTENGQKVT

-213 EARIQLPDGP
+213 EARIQLPAGP
-223 SSWASFWFTGTQGGP
+223 SSWASFWFTGTQGG

-266 ASDPSKSEQH
+266 AGNPSKSEQH
-276 HGQLGGDGTSQTQF
+276 QGQLGGDGTSQTQF

-303 FYLDGVPRHTVNYS
+303 FYLDGVPRHTINYS

-336 NHMVGGTFLTS
+336 NHMVGGSFLATS
-347 DSGDTTYVDA
+347 AGDTTYVDA
-357 TAYADRYAGA
+357 TPYTDSYTGA

-382 PAVEEPEAPVV
+382 PTVEEPAPPVA
-393 PTPEPTTPVEPALPT
+393 PTPEPTTPAEPALPT

-413 DPTPAEPTPADP
+413 DPTPAPTEPTPVDP
-425 TPTPTVPAE
+425 APVTPTPVNPAPVE
-434 PTPETPAPA
+434 PAPAPAPTPETPATPPSDNTATPAPETPAPAPTAQPTPETPAPA
-443 EPTPANP
+443 PT
-450 APVDPAPV
+450 V
-458 EPAPTPSAPAVPETP
+458 EPAPS
-473 ATPPADN
+473 
-480 VVTPAPATPSPA
+480 
-492 TPAPTPE
+492 
-499 APAPTPAPTEQPTP
+499 
-513 EAPAPAPTV
+513 
-522 ETPAPSAPTPTVEQA
+522 
-537 PPANPTD
+537 ANPTD
-544 GATPGTDGVHGAG
+544 GAAPGTDGVHGVG
-557 PSTSTPGTN
+557 PSTSTPGTS
-566 GAATGGVL
+566 GAATGGAL

-599 ANLLVGALST
+599 TNLLMGALST
-609 AFAGIVFVAMRKC
+609 AFAGIVFVAMRKRKA
-622 QTRQ
+622 RQ

>member
-1 MVSLRPWR
+1 
-9 GFVSPET
+9 
-16 LVVGTLQAF
+16 
-25 ARCKPRHAVRELGD
+25 
-39 LPVSMMVSPIRP
+39 
-51 RNYKGNMNI
+51 MNI
-60 TATRHTRKALGAL
+60 KTRLSMRKALGAL

-80 TSVATTQPA
+80 TSVATSQPA

-108 SNLDTSKWGNAY
+108 TSLDTSKWGYAY
-120 GCFDPRLKTQTHY
+120 GCFDTRLKTQTHY
-133 TDSSENVS
+133 TDSPENVS
-141 VSGGYLH
+141 VSSGYLH

-173 CTRTEKGQKVT
+173 CTRTENGQKVA

-198 DKGNVKYAAYGDFYA
+198 DKGNVKYAAQGDFYA
-213 EARIQLPDGP
+213 EARIQLPAGP
-223 SSWASFWFTGTQGGP
+223 SSWASFWFTGTTGGP

-251 GYDPNYLQANTHTPR
+251 GYDPDYLQANTHTPR

-276 HGQLGGDGTSQTQF
+276 QGQLGGDGTSQTQF

-336 NHMVGGTFLTS
+336 NHMVGGSFLATN
-347 DSGDTTYVDA
+347 SGDTTYVDA
-357 TAYADRYAGA
+357 TPYADSYMGA

-393 PTPEPTTPVEPALPT
+393 PTPEPTAPVEPALPT
-408 DPKPA
+408 DPRPA
-413 DPTPAEPTPADP
+413 DPIPADQTPAEPTPADP
-425 TPTPTVPAE
+425 K
-434 PTPETPAPA
+434 PETPAPA
-443 EPTPANP
+443 EPTPADPTP
-450 APVDPAPV
+450 APVAPAP
-458 EPAPTPSAPAVPETP
+458 ATPTPATPETP
-473 ATPPADN
+473 ATPPTDDA
-480 VVTPAPATPSPA
+480 VIPAPATPSPE
-492 TPAPTPE
+492 TPAPETP
-499 APAPTPAPTEQPTP
+499 APAPAPTEQPTP
-513 EAPAPAPTV
+513 ESPAPAV
-522 ETPAPSAPTPTVEQA
+522 ETPAPSATTPAPTVEPA
-537 PPANPTD
+537 APANPTD

-566 GAATGGVL
+566 GAAIGGVL

-584 TTRGGDGTLAKTGAD
+584 ATTRGGDAALAKTGAD
-599 ANLLVGALST
+599 TNLLLGALST
-609 AFAGIVFVAMRKC
+609 ALAGIVFVAMRRHKA
-622 QTRQ
+622 RQ

>member
-1 MVSLRPWR
+1 
-9 GFVSPET
+9 
-16 LVVGTLQAF
+16 
-25 ARCKPRHAVRELGD
+25 
-39 LPVSMMVSPIRP
+39 MMVSPIRP
-51 RNYKGNMNI
+51 HICKGNMKI
-60 TATRHTRKALGAL
+60 KTRLSMRKALGAL

-80 TSVATTQPA
+80 TSVATSQPA

-108 SNLDTSKWGNAY
+108 TSLDTSKWGYAY
-120 GCFDPRLKTQTHY
+120 GCFDTRLKTQTHY

-173 CTRTEKGQKVT
+173 CTRTENGQKVA

-198 DKGNVKYAAYGDFYA
+198 DKGNVKYAAQGDFYA
-213 EARIQLPDGP
+213 EARIQLPAGP
-223 SSWASFWFTGTQGGP
+223 SSWASFWFTGTTGGP

-336 NHMVGGTFLTS
+336 NHMVGGSFLATN
-347 DSGDTTYVDA
+347 SGDTTYVDA
-357 TAYADRYAGA
+357 TPYADSYMGA

-382 PAVEEPEAPVV
+382 PTVEEPEAPVV
-393 PTPEPTTPVEPALPT
+393 PTPEPTAPVEPALPT

-413 DPTPAEPTPADP
+413 DPTSAEPAPAEPTPAA
-425 TPTPTVPAE
+425 PA
-434 PTPETPAPA
+434 PETPAPA
-443 EPTPANP
+443 EPTPADP
-450 APVDPAPV
+450 TPAPV
-458 EPAPTPSAPAVPETP
+458 EPSPATPTPAVPETP
-473 ATPPADN
+473 ATPPTDDT
-480 VVTPAPATPSPA
+480 VTPAPATPSPA
-492 TPAPTPE
+492 TPAPETP
-499 APAPTPAPTEQPTP
+499 APAPTPTEQPTP
-513 EAPAPAPTV
+513 ESPAPAV
-522 ETPAPSAPTPTVEQA
+522 ETPAPSATTPAPTVEPA
-537 PPANPTD
+537 APANPTD

-566 GAATGGVL
+566 GAAIGGVL

-584 TTRGGDGTLAKTGAD
+584 TTRGGDAALAKTGAD
-599 ANLLVGALST
+599 TNLLLGALST
-609 AFAGIVFVAMRKC
+609 ALAGIVFVAMRRHKA
-622 QTRQ
+622 RQ

>member
-1 MVSLRPWR
+1 
-9 GFVSPET
+9 
-16 LVVGTLQAF
+16 
-25 ARCKPRHAVRELGD
+25 
-39 LPVSMMVSPIRP
+39 MMVSPIRP

-60 TATRHTRKALGAL
+60 TATRHMRKALGAL
-73 AILTLVG
+73 VILTLVG

-108 SNLDTSKWGNAY
+108 SNLDTSKWGYAY

-141 VSGGYLH
+141 VSGGYLR

-173 CTRTEKGQKVT
+173 CTRTENGQKVT

-317 DIGGANPF
+317 DLGGANPF

-336 NHMVGGTFLTS
+336 NHMVGGTFLTT

-357 TAYADRYAGA
+357 TAYADRYAGT

-382 PAVEEPEAPVV
+382 PAVEEPEAPV

-408 DPKPA
+408 DPRLA

-425 TPTPTVPAE
+425 VPT
-434 PTPETPAPA
+434 TPAPV
-443 EPTPANP
+443 EPTPA
-450 APVDPAPV
+450 DPAPV
-458 EPAPTPSAPAVPETP
+458 EPAPTPSPAVPETP
-473 ATPPADN
+473 AMPPADN
-480 VVTPAPATPSPA
+480 VVTPAPE
-492 TPAPTPE
+492 TPAP
-499 APAPTPAPTEQPTP
+499 APAPTEQPTP
-513 EAPAPAPTV
+513 ESPAPAPTV
-522 ETPAPSAPTPTVEQA
+522 ETPAPSATTPTVEQA
-537 PPANPTD
+537 SPANPTD
-544 GATPGTDGVHGAG
+544 GATPGTDAVHGAG

-566 GAATGGVL
+566 GAVTGGAL

-609 AFAGIVFVAMRKC
+609 AFAGIVFVAMRKRKA
-622 QTRQ
+622 RQ

>member
-1 MVSLRPWR
+1 
-9 GFVSPET
+9 
-16 LVVGTLQAF
+16 
-25 ARCKPRHAVRELGD
+25 
-39 LPVSMMVSPIRP
+39 MMVSPIRP
-51 RNYKGNMNI
+51 HICKGNMKI
-60 TATRHTRKALGAL
+60 KTRLSMRKALGAL

-80 TSVATTQPA
+80 TSVATSQPA

-108 SNLDTSKWGNAY
+108 TSLDTSKWGYAY
-120 GCFDPRLKTQTHY
+120 GCFDTRLKTQTHY
-133 TDSSENVS
+133 TDSPENVS
-141 VSGGYLH
+141 VSSGYLH

-173 CTRTEKGQKVT
+173 CTRTENGQKVA

-198 DKGNVKYAAYGDFYA
+198 DKGNVKYAAQGDFYA
-213 EARIQLPDGP
+213 EARIQLPAGP
-223 SSWASFWFTGTQGGP
+223 SSWASFWFTGTTGGP

-276 HGQLGGDGTSQTQF
+276 QGQLGGDGTSQTQF

-303 FYLDGVPRHTVNYS
+303 FYLDGIPRHTVNYS

-336 NHMVGGTFLTS
+336 NHMVGGSFLATN
-347 DSGDTTYVDA
+347 SGDTTYVDA
-357 TAYADRYAGA
+357 TPYADNYMGA

-382 PAVEEPEAPVV
+382 PTVEEPEAPVV
-393 PTPEPTTPVEPALPT
+393 PTPEPTAPVEPALPT

-425 TPTPTVPAE
+425 APAE
-434 PTPETPAPA
+434 PTPAAPAPETPAPA
-443 EPTPANP
+443 EPTPADP
-450 APVDPAPV
+450 TPAPV
-458 EPAPTPSAPAVPETP
+458 EPSPATPTPAVPETP
-473 ATPPADN
+473 ATPPTDDT
-480 VVTPAPATPSPA
+480 VTPAPAPAPATPSPE
-492 TPAPTPE
+492 TPAPEPP
-499 APAPTPAPTEQPTP
+499 APAPAPTEQPTP
-513 EAPAPAPTV
+513 ESPAPAV
-522 ETPAPSAPTPTVEQA
+522 ETPAPSATTPAPTVEPA
-537 PPANPTD
+537 APANPTD

-566 GAATGGVL
+566 GAAIGGVL

-584 TTRGGDGTLAKTGAD
+584 TTRGGDAALAKTGAD
-599 ANLLVGALST
+599 TNLLLGALST
-609 AFAGIVFVAMRKC
+609 ALAGIVFVAMRRHKA
-622 QTRQ
+622 RQ

>member
-1 MVSLRPWR
+1 
-9 GFVSPET
+9 
-16 LVVGTLQAF
+16 
-25 ARCKPRHAVRELGD
+25 
-39 LPVSMMVSPIRP
+39 MMVSPIRP
-51 RNYKGNMNI
+51 HICKGNMKI
-60 TATRHTRKALGAL
+60 KTRLSMRKALGAL

-80 TSVATTQPA
+80 TSVATSQPA

-108 SNLDTSKWGNAY
+108 TSLDTSKWGYAY
-120 GCFDPRLKTQTHY
+120 GCFDTRLKTQTHY
-133 TDSSENVS
+133 TDSPENVS
-141 VSGGYLH
+141 VSSGYLH

-173 CTRTEKGQKVT
+173 CTRTENGQKVA

-198 DKGNVKYAAYGDFYA
+198 DKGNVKYAAQGDFYA
-213 EARIQLPDGP
+213 EARIQLPAGP
-223 SSWASFWFTGTQGGP
+223 SSWASFWFTGTTGGP

-276 HGQLGGDGTSQTQF
+276 QGQLGGDGTSQTQF

-303 FYLDGVPRHTVNYS
+303 FYLDGIPRHTVNYS

-336 NHMVGGTFLTS
+336 NHMVGGSFLATN
-347 DSGDTTYVDA
+347 SGDTTYVDA
-357 TAYADRYAGA
+357 TPYADSYMGA

-382 PAVEEPEAPVV
+382 PTVEEPEAPVE

-425 TPTPTVPAE
+425 APAE
-434 PTPETPAPA
+434 PTPAAPAPETPAPA
-443 EPTPANP
+443 EPTPADP
-450 APVDPAPV
+450 TPAPV
-458 EPAPTPSAPAVPETP
+458 EPSPATPTPAAPETP
-473 ATPPADN
+473 ATPPTDDT
-480 VVTPAPATPSPA
+480 VTPAPAPATPSPE
-492 TPAPTPE
+492 TPAPEPP
-499 APAPTPAPTEQPTP
+499 APAPAPTEQPTP
-513 EAPAPAPTV
+513 ESPAPAV
-522 ETPAPSAPTPTVEQA
+522 ETPAPSATTPAPTVEPA
-537 PPANPTD
+537 APANPTD

-566 GAATGGVL
+566 GAAIGGVL

-584 TTRGGDGTLAKTGAD
+584 TTRGGDAALAKTGAD
-599 ANLLVGALST
+599 TNLLLGALST
-609 AFAGIVFVAMRKC
+609 ALAGIVFVAMRRHKA
-622 QTRQ
+622 RQ

>member
-1 MVSLRPWR
+1 MKIKTRL
-9 GFVSPET
+9 
-16 LVVGTLQAF
+16 
-25 ARCKPRHAVRELGD
+25 
-39 LPVSMMVSPIRP
+39 SM
-51 RNYKGNMNI
+51 
-60 TATRHTRKALGAL
+60 RKALGVL

-80 TSVATTQPA
+80 TSVATSQPA

-108 SNLDTSKWGNAY
+108 TSLDTSKWGYAY
-120 GCFDPRLKTQTHY
+120 GCFDTRLKTQTHY
-133 TDSSENVS
+133 TDSPENVS
-141 VSGGYLH
+141 VSSGYLH

-173 CTRTEKGQKVT
+173 CTRTENGQKVA

-198 DKGNVKYAAYGDFYA
+198 DKGNVKYAAQGDFYA
-213 EARIQLPDGP
+213 EARIQLPAGP
-223 SSWASFWFTGTQGGP
+223 SSWASFWFTGTTGGP

-276 HGQLGGDGTSQTQF
+276 QGQLGGDGTSQTQF

-303 FYLDGVPRHTVNYS
+303 FYLDGIPRHTVNYS
-317 DIGGANPF
+317 DIDGANPF

-336 NHMVGGTFLTS
+336 NHMVGGSFLATN
-347 DSGDTTYVDA
+347 SGDTTYVDA
-357 TAYADRYAGA
+357 TPYADSYMGA

-382 PAVEEPEAPVV
+382 PTVEEPEAPVV
-393 PTPEPTTPVEPALPT
+393 PTPEPTAPVEPALPT

-425 TPTPTVPAE
+425 APAE
-434 PTPETPAPA
+434 PTPAAPAPETPAPA
-443 EPTPANP
+443 EPTPA
-450 APVDPAPV
+450 DPTPSPV
-458 EPAPTPSAPAVPETP
+458 EPSPATPTPAVPETP
-473 ATPPADN
+473 ATPPTDDT
-480 VVTPAPATPSPA
+480 VTPAPAPAPATPSPE
-492 TPAPTPE
+492 TPAPETP
-499 APAPTPAPTEQPTP
+499 APAPTPTEQPTP
-513 EAPAPAPTV
+513 ESPAPAV
-522 ETPAPSAPTPTVEQA
+522 ETPAPSATTPAPTVEPA
-537 PPANPTD
+537 APANPTD

-566 GAATGGVL
+566 GAAIGGVL

-584 TTRGGDGTLAKTGAD
+584 TTRGGDAALAKTGAD
-599 ANLLVGALST
+599 TNLLLGALST
-609 AFAGIVFVAMRKC
+609 ALAGIVFVAMRRHKA
-622 QTRQ
+622 RQ